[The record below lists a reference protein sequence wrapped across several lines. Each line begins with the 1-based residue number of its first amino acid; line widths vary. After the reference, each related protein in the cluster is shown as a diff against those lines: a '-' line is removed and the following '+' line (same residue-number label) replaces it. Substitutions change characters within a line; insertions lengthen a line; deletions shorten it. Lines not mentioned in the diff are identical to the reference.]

1 MRNAREEKMW
11 DFSLILITTSS
22 SFRFSEN
29 CFQSAPELRLLTFMF
44 SEEKIL
50 RNSQE
55 ILKSCSNLRHLFHN
69 NCFYRVVATLSEKTL
84 IKSAGY
90 NVGSKVNLL
99 EICHMLETWKK
110 CNTSFIVVHSK
121 SKRQDAEKSM
131 AKKTFCTSHS
141 RQPSFACEE
150 GISLVHWLLI
160 CCCVSLVCVCRGGG
174 GEAEEDFYF
183 MFTWLTESVL
193 LIKEISCH

>member
-90 NVGSKVNLL
+90 
-99 EICHMLETWKK
+99 MLEAKWTRWKFVT
-110 CNTSFIVVHSK
+110 CWRH
-121 SKRQDAEKSM
+121 EKNV
-131 AKKTFCTSHS
+131 T
-141 RQPSFACEE
+141 R
-150 GISLVHWLLI
+150 
-160 CCCVSLVCVCRGGG
+160 VSLSYTAKARGKTRRR
-174 GEAEEDFYF
+174 AWQRKLFAQVIRD
-183 MFTWLTESVL
+183 SRL
-193 LIKEISCH
+193 LLVKKEFLSCIGFLFVVVSL